1 MSTTLLLLPADATA
15 HAIAVRVD
23 AHGQV
28 LSQRVASAPYE
39 PSARSVLVVPGVDVH
54 LRWLSLPGRS
64 IAQSVAAAR
73 LQLAEHLAVETPA
86 LHVVIAERSEA
97 DGTRLVAAVDGATM
111 QQWLARATQ
120 LGVVPDAVVPDCL
133 LLEPGAD
140 AAAAVVDWD
149 GRWLIRGASLACS
162 LEPEAARMLLG
173 ARAPAQ
179 PPAQDTAHA
188 TACLAQGATRAP
200 AQPPAHDTAH
210 TLACLAQGATR
221 APINLLQH
229 AFATRPAAAHTV
241 TARRLAALAALVLL
255 SPLVLVLTQ
264 TLRYEIGAR
273 LLQSRAAAQLGV
285 RDAAAVPAALQAR
298 RHTGAAADRLAM
310 QLGDLFAAVDAMP
323 AAELDQIDYHATQP
337 LRGTLLHADGA
348 SLQQLSTRLAGEG
361 WQLQPG
367 SSQGED
373 DRLRTPFALEPLR

>member
-86 LHVVIAERSEA
+86 LHVVIADRNEA
-97 DGTRLVAAVDGATM
+97 DGTRLVAAMDGATM
-111 QQWLARATQ
+111 QQWLARAAQ

-149 GRWLIRGASLACS
+149 GRWLIRGAGLACS

-173 ARAPAQ
+173 ERAPAQ

-188 TACLAQGATRAP
+188 IACLAQGAA
-200 AQPPAHDTAH
+200 
-210 TLACLAQGATR
+210 R

-229 AFATRPAAAHTV
+229 AFAARPAAARTV
-241 TARRLAALAALVLL
+241 TTRRLGALAALVLL
-255 SPLVLVLTQ
+255 SPLVLLLAQ

-285 RDAAAVPAALQAR
+285 RDAAAVPAA
-298 RHTGAAADRLAM
+298 DRLAM

-323 AAELDQIDYHATQP
+323 AAELDQIDYHTTQP

-373 DRLRTPFALEPLR
+373 DRLRTPFVLGPLR

>member
-39 PSARSVLVVPGVDVH
+39 PSARTVLVVPGVDVH

-86 LHVVIAERSEA
+86 LHVVIADRSEA
-97 DGTRLVAAVDGATM
+97 DGTRLVGAVDGATM
-111 QQWLARATQ
+111 QQWLARAAQ

-140 AAAAVVDWD
+140 AAVAVVDWD
-149 GRWLIRGASLACS
+149 GRWLIRGAGLACS

-173 ARAPAQ
+173 ERAPAQ
-179 PPAQDTAHA
+179 PPE
-188 TACLAQGATRAP
+188 
-200 AQPPAHDTAH
+200 HDTAH
-210 TLACLAQGATR
+210 TLARLAQGATR

-229 AFATRPAAAHTV
+229 AFAARPAAARTV
-241 TARRLAALAALVLL
+241 TTRRLAALAALVLL
-255 SPLVLVLTQ
+255 SPLVLLLAQ

-348 SLQQLSTRLAGEG
+348 SLQQLSTRLAGQG

-373 DRLRTPFALEPLR
+373 DRLRTPFVLEPLR

>member
-39 PSARSVLVVPGVDVH
+39 PSARTVLVVPGVDVH

-73 LQLAEHLAVETPA
+73 LQLAEHLAVEAPA

-111 QQWLARATQ
+111 QQWLARAAQ

-140 AAAAVVDWD
+140 AAVAVVDWD
-149 GRWLIRGASLACS
+149 GRWLIRGAGLACS

-173 ARAPAQ
+173 ACAPAQ
-179 PPAQDTAHA
+179 PPPSDTAQTIDCFA
-188 TACLAQGATRAP
+188 RC
-200 AQPPAHDTAH
+200 
-210 TLACLAQGATR
+210 ATR

-229 AFATRPAAAHTV
+229 AFAARPAAAQTV
-241 TARRLAALAALVLL
+241 TPRRLAALAALVLL
-255 SPLVLVLTQ
+255 SPLLLLLAQ
-264 TLRYEIGAR
+264 TLRYEIGAH

-298 RHTGAAADRLAM
+298 RHAGTAADVLAV
-310 QLGDLFAAVDAMP
+310 QLGSLFAAVDAVP
-323 AAELDQIDYHATQP
+323 VAELDQLDYQAAQP
-337 LRGTLLHADGA
+337 LRGTLLHSDGA
-348 SLQQLSTRLAGEG
+348 SLQQLSARLAEAG

-367 SSQGED
+367 SSQTED
-373 DRLRTPFALEPLR
+373 NRMRTPFALEPLR

>member
-73 LQLAEHLAVETPA
+73 LQLAEHLAMETPA
-86 LHVVIAERSEA
+86 LHVVIADRNEA

-149 GRWLIRGASLACS
+149 GRWLIRGAGLACS

-179 PPAQDTAHA
+179 PAQDTAHA
-188 TACLAQGATRAP
+188 I
-200 AQPPAHDTAH
+200 
-210 TLACLAQGATR
+210 ACLAQGATR

-229 AFATRPAAAHTV
+229 AFAARPAAVHTV
-241 TARRLAALAALVLL
+241 TTRRLAALAALVLL
-255 SPLVLVLTQ
+255 SPLVLLLAQ

-348 SLQQLSTRLAGEG
+348 SLQQLSTRLAGQG

-373 DRLRTPFALEPLR
+373 DRLRTPFVLEPLR

>member
-1 MSTTLLLLPADATA
+1 
-15 HAIAVRVD
+15 
-23 AHGQV
+23 
-28 LSQRVASAPYE
+28 
-39 PSARSVLVVPGVDVH
+39 
-54 LRWLSLPGRS
+54 
-64 IAQSVAAAR
+64 
-73 LQLAEHLAVETPA
+73 
-86 LHVVIAERSEA
+86 
-97 DGTRLVAAVDGATM
+97 
-111 QQWLARATQ
+111 
-120 LGVVPDAVVPDCL
+120 
-133 LLEPGAD
+133 
-140 AAAAVVDWD
+140 
-149 GRWLIRGASLACS
+149 
-162 LEPEAARMLLG
+162 MLLG

-188 TACLAQGATRAP
+188 I
-200 AQPPAHDTAH
+200 
-210 TLACLAQGATR
+210 ACLAQGATR

-229 AFATRPAAAHTV
+229 AFAARPAAAYTV

-255 SPLVLVLTQ
+255 SPLVLVLAQ

-285 RDAAAVPAALQAR
+285 RDAAAVQAALQAR

>member
-28 LSQRVASAPYE
+28 LSQRAASAPYE
-39 PSARSVLVVPGVDVH
+39 PSTRTVLVVPGVDVH

-97 DGTRLVAAVDGATM
+97 DGTRLVAAVDSAVL

-133 LLEPGAD
+133 LLEPATD
-140 AAAAVVDWD
+140 AAAAVMDWD
-149 GRWLIRGASLACS
+149 GRWLIRGAGLACS

-173 ARAPAQ
+173 ERVPAQ
-179 PPAQDTAHA
+179 PPAHATAHI
-188 TACLAQGATRAP
+188 ACLAQGAMRV
-200 AQPPAHDTAH
+200 
-210 TLACLAQGATR
+210 
-221 APINLLQH
+221 PINLLQH
-229 AFATRPAAAHTV
+229 AFAARPAAAQTI
-241 TARRLAALAALVLL
+241 TARRLAVLAALVLL
-255 SPLVLVLTQ
+255 SPLVLLLAQ

-273 LLQSRAAAQLGV
+273 MLQSRAAAQLGV

-298 RHTGAAADRLAM
+298 RHTGAAADRLAV
-310 QLGDLFAAVDAMP
+310 QLGPLFAAVDAMP

-348 SLQQLSTRLAGEG
+348 SLQKLSTRLAGQG

-373 DRLRTPFALEPLR
+373 DRLRTSFVLEPLR

>member
-39 PSARSVLVVPGVDVH
+39 PSARTVLVVPGVDVH

-86 LHVVIAERSEA
+86 LHVVIADRNEA
-97 DGTRLVAAVDGATM
+97 DGTRLVAAMDGATM
-111 QQWLARATQ
+111 QQWLARAAQ

-149 GRWLIRGASLACS
+149 GRWLIRGAGLACS
-162 LEPEAARMLLG
+162 VEPEAARMLLG
-173 ARAPAQ
+173 ERAPAQ

-188 TACLAQGATRAP
+188 IACLAQGAA
-200 AQPPAHDTAH
+200 
-210 TLACLAQGATR
+210 R

-229 AFATRPAAAHTV
+229 AFAARPAAARTV
-241 TARRLAALAALVLL
+241 TTRRLGALAALVLL
-255 SPLVLVLTQ
+255 SPLVLLLAQ

-285 RDAAAVPAALQAR
+285 RDAAAVPAA
-298 RHTGAAADRLAM
+298 DRLAM

-323 AAELDQIDYHATQP
+323 AAELDQIDYHTTQP

-373 DRLRTPFALEPLR
+373 DRLRTPFVLGPLR

>member
-86 LHVVIAERSEA
+86 LHVVIADRSEA

-111 QQWLARATQ
+111 QQWLARAAQ

-133 LLEPGAD
+133 LLEPSAD

-149 GRWLIRGASLACS
+149 GRWLIRGAGLACS

-188 TACLAQGATRAP
+188 I
-200 AQPPAHDTAH
+200 
-210 TLACLAQGATR
+210 ACLAQGATR

-229 AFATRPAAAHTV
+229 AFAARPAAARTV
-241 TARRLAALAALVLL
+241 TTRRLAALAALVLL
-255 SPLVLVLTQ
+255 SPLVLLLAQ

-373 DRLRTPFALEPLR
+373 DRLRTSFVLEPLR

>member
-15 HAIAVRVD
+15 QAIAVRVD

-39 PSARSVLVVPGVDVH
+39 PSARTVLVVPGVDVH

-73 LQLAEHLAVETPA
+73 LQMAEHLAVETLA

-140 AAAAVVDWD
+140 AAVAVVDWD
-149 GRWLIRGASLACS
+149 GRWLIRGAGLACS

-173 ARAPAQ
+173 E
-179 PPAQDTAHA
+179 
-188 TACLAQGATRAP
+188 RAP

-210 TLACLAQGATR
+210 AIACLARGATR

-229 AFATRPAAAHTV
+229 AFAARPAAQHTV
-241 TARRLAALAALVLL
+241 TTRRLAALAALVLL
-255 SPLVLVLTQ
+255 SPLVLLLAQ

-348 SLQQLSTRLAGEG
+348 SLQQLSTRLAGQG

-373 DRLRTPFALEPLR
+373 DRLRTPFVLEPLR